1 MKRLSFLLPVLN
13 AFFLLIALSCADRVF
28 AQTKSPEGAKVYI
41 IAPKEG
47 EVVSKEV
54 RVIFGLKGMGVAPA
68 GVDAPNTGHHHLLV
82 DVDKLPDMGK
92 PIPKDANHMH
102 FGGGQAETVIT
113 LTPGTHTLQLLLGDM
128 NHIPHS
134 PPVISEKIN
143 ITVK

>member
-13 AFFLLIALSCADRVF
+13 AFFLLIALSFADRVF

-68 GVDAPNTGHHHLLV
+68 GVDAPNTGHHH
-82 DVDKLPDMGK
+82 
-92 PIPKDANHMH
+92 